1 MFDWENL
8 RFLIAVAEEGSLS
21 GAARKLRVNHVT
33 VGRRI
38 TALEKTLNTRLVDRQ
53 VYQCVLTHEGQLI
66 LDTANEMQNLAHSIE
81 RILENSHEQLR
92 GTVTVSAPPVL
103 VKNLLARSII
113 NLRQRY
119 PDIRL
124 ILTGKAEPVSLNR
137 RQADIAIRLFRPEEQ
152 DLVVKKLGI
161 MEFGLYA
168 SASYAE
174 RHTMEDMEFIASTA
188 SCAEIP
194 HERWLRAIASD
205 RPVVFE
211 NDDLSSQLEAV
222 QSGVG
227 TAALPC
233 FLAISH
239 KDLVRILPHESI
251 TREIWL
257 ITHRKAR
264 HIPIF
269 RAVIDFLVE
278 LMESQTWITP
288 SAIPDSAAEKNWVT
302 TINEINN

>member
-1 MFDWENL
+1 MFDWDNL

-38 TALEKTLNTRLVDRQ
+38 TALEKTLKTRLVDRQ
-53 VYQCVLTHEGQLI
+53 AYQCVLTQEGQFI
-66 LDTANEMQNLAHSIE
+66 LDKANEMQNIAHSIE
-81 RILENSHEQLR
+81 AILENSHEQLR

-103 VKNLLARSII
+103 VKNLLARSSIK
-113 NLRQRY
+113 LHQRY

-124 ILTGKAEPVSLNR
+124 ILTGKVEPVSINR

-152 DLVVKKLGI
+152 DLVVKKLGA

-168 SASYAE
+168 SACYAE
-174 RHTMEDMEFIASTA
+174 LHSMENMEFIASTA
-188 SCAEIP
+188 SCAEMP
-194 HERWLRAIASD
+194 HERWLRAIAGGH
-205 RPVVFE
+205 PVVFE
-211 NDDLSSQLEAV
+211 SDDLSSQLEAV

-233 FLAISH
+233 FLASSH
-239 KDLVRILPHESI
+239 EDLVRILPHESI

-257 ITHRKAR
+257 VTHRKAGQ
-264 HIPIF
+264 IPIF

-278 LMESQTWITP
+278 LMGSQTWITP
-288 SAIPDSAAEKNWVT
+288 SSMPRVLSDNEK
-302 TINEINN
+302 IER

>member
-1 MFDWENL
+1 MFDWDNL

-33 VGRRI
+33 IGRRL

-53 VYQCVLTHEGQLI
+53 VYQCVLTQEGQLI
-66 LDTANEMQNLAHSIE
+66 LDKANEMQNLAHSIE

-103 VKNLLARSII
+103 VKNLLARSSIK
-113 NLRQRY
+113 LHQRY

-124 ILTGKAEPVSLNR
+124 ILTGKVEPVSINR
-137 RQADIAIRLFRPEEQ
+137 RQADIAIRLFRPEEP
-152 DLVVKKLGI
+152 DLVVKKLGA

-168 SASYAE
+168 SACYAE
-174 RHTMEDMEFIASTA
+174 FHSMEDMVFIASTA
-188 SCAEIP
+188 RCAEMP
-194 HERWLRAIASD
+194 HERWLRAIAGD
-205 RPVVFE
+205 HPVVFE
-211 NDDLSSQLEAV
+211 SDDLSSQLEAV
-222 QSGVG
+222 QSGFG

-233 FLAISH
+233 FLASSRE
-239 KDLVRILPHESI
+239 DLVRILPHESI

-257 ITHRKAR
+257 VTHRKAR
-264 HIPIF
+264 QIPIF

-278 LMESQTWITP
+278 LMGSQTWLSP
-288 SAIPDSAAEKNWVT
+288 SSMPRVHSDNEKIVR
-302 TINEINN
+302 